1 MSNEGKTI
9 EQIKRYWEQHGRQEL
24 GEETAAPKKRDE
36 TLQRL
41 IEDSII
47 TYLRPGSRLLDIG
60 CGDGTSTLRFHKIT
74 GSSLG
79 VDFAL
84 KRVKM
89 AKQVAA
95 QVAASGIEF
104 EAGDVMN
111 LDPLIE
117 RHGQFDI
124 CTIIRCLIN
133 LPTWSH
139 QAKGI
144 EEIAKSLKPGG
155 LFLASEGWRDG
166 LDAIS
171 TARERIGL
179 DPIRLVVH
187 NRYMTRGEFES
198 QAARYFEFVDYINL
212 GFYLFMSRVFQPAF
226 VAPESPSHDHQINVI
241 AGTMAKAGLGRA
253 DFDNYDYAGIYVFR
267 RRGS

>member
-1 MSNEGKTI
+1 MSNEGKTV
-9 EQIKRYWEQHGRQEL
+9 EQIQQYWEQHGRQEL
-24 GEETAAPKKRDE
+24 GEETAPLKKRDE
-36 TLQRL
+36 TLQGL
-41 IEDSII
+41 IEDSMIN
-47 TYLRPGSRLLDIG
+47 YLRPGHRLLDIG

-74 GSSLG
+74 GTSLG
-79 VDFAL
+79 VDFAH
-84 KRVKM
+84 KRIEM
-89 AKQVAA
+89 AKNVAA
-95 QVAASGIEF
+95 NVGATDIEF
-104 EAGDVMN
+104 AAGDIMN
-111 LDPLIE
+111 LGPIIE

-133 LPTWSH
+133 LPTWSD

-144 EEIAKSLKPGG
+144 DEIAKSIKPGG

-187 NRYMTRGEFES
+187 NRYMTRREFEN

-226 VAPESPSHDHQINVI
+226 VVPDPPSHDHQINVV
-241 AGTMAKAGLGRA
+241 AGRMAKAGLGRS
-253 DFDNYDYAGIYVFR
+253 DFDIYDYAGIYIFR
-267 RRGS
+267 RRNN